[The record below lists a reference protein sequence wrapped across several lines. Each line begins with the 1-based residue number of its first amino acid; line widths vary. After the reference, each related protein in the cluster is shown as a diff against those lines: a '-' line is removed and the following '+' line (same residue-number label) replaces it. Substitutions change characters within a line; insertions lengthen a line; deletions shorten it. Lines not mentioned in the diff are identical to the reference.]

1 MDAEG
6 RFCQAHVAMK
16 KVKVCPNT
24 ELEGLPFLLFPTC
37 HLFPD
42 TKSFF
47 CVIII
52 TIPRSLLFSL
62 LPQLLRCNQEIN
74 QKLCQTRKF
83 RLQQVQQQNVT
94 TYHSSKS
101 LGLSHTFCQ
110 HHNLLLLHGK
120 CWQLLANQ
128 VFNALKQLYIVPEK
142 RHYPESAQ
150 LGLLQLSLPTDTAP
164 QFLPIDTAGLT
175 SNS

>member
-1 MDAEG
+1 MLSSPE
-6 RFCQAHVAMK
+6 K
-16 KVKVCPNT
+16 KSTGDGCWRSFLPSSCSHKEVKACPNT
-24 ELEGLPFLLFPTC
+24 ELEGFPFLLFPTC

-52 TIPRSLLFSL
+52 TIPRSLLLSL
-62 LPQLLRCNQEIN
+62 LPQLLQCDQKIN
-74 QKLCQTRKF
+74 QKLCQIRKF
-83 RLQQVQQQNVT
+83 RLQIQQQNIT

-110 HHNLLLLHGK
+110 HHNLLLLHGE

-128 VFNALKQLYIVPEK
+128 VFNALKQLYIIPEK
-142 RHYPESAQ
+142 RHYLESAQ
-150 LGLLQLSLPTDTAP
+150 LGFIQPSLPTDTVP
-164 QFLPIDTAGLT
+164 
-175 SNS
+175 